1 VLGRGLLPAGRR
13 AEEGLRAGARALGQ
27 RRQGRRSGPL
37 SWPRG
42 RKKEGGRRK
51 KGKEKKEK
59 RKKKEKGEKERGRK
73 KREEEKKNRKKE
85 EKEIGKN
92 LEN

>member
-13 AEEGLRAGARALGQ
+13 AEEGPRAGARALGQ

-59 RKKKEKGEKERGRK
+59 REKGKRRKGKRKRRK

-85 EKEIGKN
+85 EKKLGKI
-92 LEN
+92 